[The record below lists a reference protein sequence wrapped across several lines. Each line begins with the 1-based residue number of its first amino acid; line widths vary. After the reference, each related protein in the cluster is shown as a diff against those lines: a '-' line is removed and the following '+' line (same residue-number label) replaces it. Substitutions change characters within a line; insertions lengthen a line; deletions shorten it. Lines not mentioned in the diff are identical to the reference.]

1 MKLDFEFKLGV
12 FAYQLAQLKHDDNRG
27 WHIMY
32 KVPNDYTGQ
41 LERKFIRLNRMRA
54 RFEDEDSFLK
64 HANDLVQAINLRL
77 RNNESPYLSDENARC
92 FEPVKTMFEKFLEE
106 KSRYVRPDT
115 YRTYKSHSF
124 CFLNWLDRVSKNCLC
139 MKFTPFM
146 AVKYTEHIKTHVMRI
161 NPRTYN
167 DNIKFCRCVFLWGQ
181 RHFYFKNNPFKQIR
195 LMTKIEKYREVVT
208 QEQRKQ
214 IRAYYEKRCPAYLVV
229 MGLVF
234 NSFIRPREISQIQI
248 KNVDLENNVIH
259 LFPEQTKN
267 RAYRSAILSP
277 ELVDILTKEL
287 ANNYPD
293 DYYLISEGY
302 RPGPTP
308 LTTKAYRKS
317 WVQMRKR
324 LELPDTLQLYSLRDS
339 GIMELLD
346 TELSPREVSEV
357 VGHRD
362 FQSMNNYLHHHSQT
376 LIEKMQRNTPR
387 F

>member
-12 FAYQLAQLKHDDNRG
+12 FAYQLAQLKHDSNRG
-27 WHIMY
+27 WYIIY
-32 KVPNDYTGQ
+32 KVPSEYTGK
-41 LERKFIRLNRMRA
+41 LERKYIRLNRMRF
-54 RFEDEDSFLK
+54 RFDNEDSFLK
-64 HANDLVQAINLRL
+64 HATDLVTAINLRL

-92 FEPVKTMFEKFLEE
+92 FETVRTMFEKFLEE

-124 CFLNWLDRVSKNCLC
+124 CFLNWLDRVAKDCLC
-139 MKFTPFM
+139 AKFTPFM
-146 AVKYTEHIKTHVMRI
+146 AVKYTEHVKTHVMRI

-167 DNIKFCRCVFLWGQ
+167 DNIKFCRCAFLWGQ
-181 RHFYFKNNPFKQIR
+181 RHFYFKNNPFKQIG

-208 QEQRKQ
+208 IEQRKQ
-214 IRAYYEKRCPAYLVV
+214 IREYYEKRCPSYLVV

-234 NSFIRPREISQIQI
+234 NSFIRPLEISKIQI
-248 KNVDLENNVIH
+248 KNVDLEQQVIH

-267 RAYRSAILSP
+267 RSYRAAILSP
-277 ELVDILTKEL
+277 DLVEILTKEL

-317 WVQMRKR
+317 WVGVYPAVGTR
-324 LELPDTLQLYSLRDS
+324 L
-339 GIMELLD
+339 
-346 TELSPREVSEV
+346 
-357 VGHRD
+357 
-362 FQSMNNYLHHHSQT
+362 SMFS
-376 LIEKMQRNTPR
+376 IV
-387 F
+387 